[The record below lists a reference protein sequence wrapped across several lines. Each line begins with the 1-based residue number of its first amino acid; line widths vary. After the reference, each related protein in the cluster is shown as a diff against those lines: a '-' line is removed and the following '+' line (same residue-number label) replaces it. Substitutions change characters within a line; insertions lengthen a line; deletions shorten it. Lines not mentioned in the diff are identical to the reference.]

1 MRIMSLQQFVQQA
14 REPQDNAPQEVLA
27 MTVREFLNAIET
39 QCEDNCT
46 AVITL
51 DSPEPDSI
59 SVKFL
64 EQGGESDRASCREA
78 MDGKL
83 L

>member
-1 MRIMSLQQFVQQA
+1 MKILSLQQFVQQH

-27 MTVREFLNAIET
+27 MTVREFLNAIEA
-39 QCEDNCT
+39 QCEDNYT
-46 AVITL
+46 AVVTL
-51 DSPEPDSI
+51 NSPETNSI
-59 SVKFL
+59 SVKFFVP
-64 EQGGESDRASCREA
+64 GEETDRAYCREA

>member
-1 MRIMSLQQFVQQA
+1 MRIMSLKQFMQQT
-14 REPQDNAPQEVLA
+14 RETQDDEPHEVLA
-27 MTVREFLNAIET
+27 MTVREFLNAVET

-46 AVITL
+46 AVVTL
-51 DSPEPDSI
+51 NSPETNSI
-59 SVKFL
+59 SVQFL
-64 EQGGESDRASCREA
+64 EQGEETDRAYCREA